1 MRFFASL
8 VISLLLIALTHSLAF
23 ASGPSVEIPQ
33 AVNLKKQGLVAQK
46 RQTPV
51 VLVVISNSCPYCQ
64 RLEEEVLRPM
74 LISGDYDDRIQLQ
87 ILNQDQHDYRVD
99 FDGVARS
106 PDAIAGRYD
115 IQLVPTVLILGP
127 EGEELSERLIGI
139 GVIDFYW
146 AYLDQAIDEAST
158 RLQSSGS

>member
-1 MRFFASL
+1 MRFFTSL
-8 VISLLLIALTHSLAF
+8 VNSLLLFILVSSFAIARE
-23 ASGPSVEIPQ
+23 PSVELPQ
-33 AVNLKKQGLVAQK
+33 AMNLEKQGLVAQQ

-64 RLEEEVLRPM
+64 RLEEEVLRPL

-99 FDGVARS
+99 FDGVKRS
-106 PDAIAGRYD
+106 PDAIADRYG
-115 IQLVPTVLILGP
+115 IQLVPSVLLLGP
-127 EGEELSERLIGI
+127 KGEELAERLIGI

-146 AYLDQAIDEAST
+146 AYLDQAIEQA
-158 RLQSSGS
+158 RAKLRSSGS

>member
-8 VISLLLIALTHSLAF
+8 VISLFLIALTNSLVF
-23 ASGPSVEIPQ
+23 ASGPSVEFPQ

-51 VLVVISNSCPYCQ
+51 VLVVISNTCPYCQ
-64 RLEEEVLRPM
+64 RLEEEVLRPL

-106 PDAIAGRYD
+106 PDAIASRYD
-115 IQLVPTVLILGP
+115 IQLVPTVLLLGP
-127 EGEELSERLIGI
+127 QGEELSERLIGI

-146 AYLDQAIDEAST
+146 AYLDQAIEQASA